1 MNAMTPIGQMAL
13 SLPHTETFD
22 DWSNLGR
29 RLCASSRVIN
39 WLIGD
44 WLIEG
49 SDRFGEKARNEANTI
64 FRSDVERFAPIVDT
78 CRRFPEPKRHQ
89 SLTFGHHLA
98 VMAIE
103 DDDQAEQL
111 LTRAENDRLTTAALK
126 AEVKVIRS
134 QDRLPLVDD
143 DPVDLG
149 YRRMAQAWNLASR
162 ESRELF
168 AESVAESHMGVIEL

>member
-1 MNAMTPIGQMAL
+1 MNALTPPGQFAL
-13 SLPHTETFD
+13 ALPHTETFD

-49 SDRFGEKARNEANTI
+49 SERFGDKARDEAKTI
-64 FRSDVERFAPIVDT
+64 FFSDVDRFAPIVDT

-111 LTRAENDRLTTAALK
+111 LTRAETDRLTTAALK

-134 QDRLPLVDD
+134 QDRLPLMDD
-143 DPVDLG
+143 DPVDTAM
-149 YRRMAQAWNLASR
+149 RRIAQAWNLASMAAR
-162 ESRELF
+162 QNFLEL
-168 AESVAESHMGVIEL
+168 AQESHMGVIEL